1 MVSAKSVPRKMKGSG
16 ETLPQYDAKLQTYS
30 AFLLLPG
37 SQHAAAVT
45 IFKILNPPPP
55 PPQYGLKKAHL
66 LMPDLKL
73 WFFICDQET

>member
-55 PPQYGLKKAHL
+55 PPPVWVKKGSSPYARPEAMVFH
-66 LMPDLKL
+66 M
-73 WFFICDQET
+73 